1 MFMNPETIEKLIENG
16 RDGYEARLAAGQA
29 RRAAGDLER
38 AAEHFRTAT
47 GHEPSRTVAWQE
59 LGRCLNELGDP
70 DGARDAWERGRSTA
84 RANGDKQSEKVIAV
98 WLKRLDRD
106 ANRD

>member
-1 MFMNPETIEKLIENG
+1 MNPEAIEALIEKG

-38 AAEHFRTAT
+38 AAAHFRVAT
-47 GHEPSRTVAWQE
+47 EHASSRTAAWQE
-59 LGRCLNELGDP
+59 LGRCLSELGDP
-70 DGARDAWERGRSTA
+70 DGARSAWEQGRSAA
-84 RANGDKQSEKVIAV
+84 RANGDKQSEKVIGV

-106 ANRD
+106 DARR